1 MDANKIGEWAGI
13 VWRLLSKEN
22 REMTFEEVMKAT
34 GLDERQL
41 AGAIGW
47 LAREDKIIF
56 NAPHDGKLANLSL
69 MLNLYIG
76 SGYSKAA
83 FFAVLTASVRKGDL
97 P

>member
-1 MDANKIGEWAGI
+1 MDTNKIGEWAGI

-47 LAREDKIIF
+47 LAREDKIKI
-56 NAPHDGKLANLSL
+56 S
-69 MLNLYIG
+69 
-76 SGYSKAA
+76 
-83 FFAVLTASVRKGDL
+83 
-97 P
+97 

>member
-1 MDANKIGEWAGI
+1 MILLINEEYCWFIFYFQIMDANKIGEWAGI

-22 REMTFEEVMKAT
+22 REMTFEEVMSIT

-69 MLNLYIG
+69 MLNLYI
-76 SGYSKAA
+76 
-83 FFAVLTASVRKGDL
+83 D
-97 P
+97 

>member
-1 MDANKIGEWAGI
+1 MKYNIDLFLIMDANKIGEWAGI

-47 LAREDKIIF
+47 LV
-56 NAPHDGKLANLSL
+56 
-69 MLNLYIG
+69 G
-76 SGYSKAA
+76 S
-83 FFAVLTASVRKGDL
+83 
-97 P
+97 

>member
-1 MDANKIGEWAGI
+1 MKDGKLQQLGKSLPEATLMFAKFSPDASRVAYVSRNNIYVE
-13 VWRLLSKEN
+13 S
-22 REMTFEEVMKAT
+22 
-34 GLDERQL
+34 LDERQL

-76 SGYSKAA
+76 
-83 FFAVLTASVRKGDL
+83 
-97 P
+97 

>member
-1 MDANKIGEWAGI
+1 MVTNKIGEWAGI

-22 REMTFEEVMKAT
+22 HEMTFEEVMKAT

-76 SGYSKAA
+76 
-83 FFAVLTASVRKGDL
+83 
-97 P
+97 

>member
-1 MDANKIGEWAGI
+1 MDTNKIGEWAGI
-13 VWRLLSKEN
+13 VMSLLIIKNRVMTYEVVIKEN
-22 REMTFEEVMKAT
+22 V
-34 GLDERQL
+34 LDERQL

-76 SGYSKAA
+76 
-83 FFAVLTASVRKGDL
+83 
-97 P
+97 

>member
-1 MDANKIGEWAGI
+1 
-13 VWRLLSKEN
+13 
-22 REMTFEEVMKAT
+22 MTFEEVMKAT

-47 LAREDKIIF
+47 LAREDKIIY

-76 SGYSKAA
+76 
-83 FFAVLTASVRKGDL
+83 
-97 P
+97 